1 MKKKIINFIF
11 IFSIL
16 ALISFLIFLSFN
28 SKFRRNVLLY
38 SLAGAKFYHTMSIKS
53 SLGYE
58 PNIEEAS
65 NKLLKYIKFSEYFSE
80 GKNSFHSSI
89 YEMAKFIENSISSK
103 NEYLYLS
110 EIVNSLIIK
119 DPDLYMAKI
128 WAAKISMLKNENKK
142 IIFDYINQAIDLSP
156 AREEAYRLALNF
168 SFKLNE
174 KELFNSYCKKYYTSN
189 LGGSKPRFDETNF
202 YGYSISKFAI
212 ETIPAREEPKYYLA
226 EGISLNE
233 LQNYRFSISKTDSLN
248 GINVYASFLPGIKIE
263 ISEINLID
271 VNNKKFD
278 VPIKQ
283 VYSESKFS
291 YMDNSTEKLAY
302 YVFKEL
308 DEKIYINFSNEYEN
322 ITQIN
327 INIKFSRLN
336 LNNRSNCS
344 DD

>member
-16 ALISFLIFLSFN
+16 ALISFLVFLSFN

-142 IIFDYINQAIDLSP
+142 TEIEDWWK
-156 AREEAYRLALNF
+156 E
-168 SFKLNE
+168 NE
-174 KELFNSYCKKYYTSN
+174 KGILENIKLGIVLDAIGDKKGIQVLNHEIEYFFRDIASQVRRPVKKIIQESKRNGNLPIIARNIRRAKVRNS
-189 LGGSKPRFDETNF
+189 
-202 YGYSISKFAI
+202 I
-212 ETIPAREEPKYYLA
+212 
-226 EGISLNE
+226 
-233 LQNYRFSISKTDSLN
+233 
-248 GINVYASFLPGIKIE
+248 IKE
-263 ISEINLID
+263 FWDRQE
-271 VNNKKFD
+271 NKK
-278 VPIKQ
+278 
-283 VYSESKFS
+283 
-291 YMDNSTEKLAY
+291 
-302 YVFKEL
+302 
-308 DEKIYINFSNEYEN
+308 
-322 ITQIN
+322 
-327 INIKFSRLN
+327 
-336 LNNRSNCS
+336 
-344 DD
+344 